1 MNWSFDSIVTWFVW
15 ISGIITFTYESWD
28 RYESFPLLN
37 KTWSALTSYP
47 TGIWIELIK
56 IHTTPVYRFTLI
68 RINIPMNI
76 SMILINI
83 SMNPTGMKFILWI
96 IPYDIFR
103 LIRNMK
109 YLTFKWLVGHEN
121 GPDDV
126 KKARW
131 VVYRVAQQVITSL

>member
-15 ISGIITFTYESWD
+15 ISGLITFTYESWD

-47 TGIWIELIK
+47 TGRWIELIK

-76 SMILINI
+76 SMILIDI
-83 SMNPTGMKFILWI
+83 SMNPSGMNHTVWHFCLIL
-96 IPYDIFR
+96 
-103 LIRNMK
+103 NMK

-121 GPDDV
+121 GSDDV